1 MKSVF
6 LSIIIPSYNQERFNQ
21 VCLNITLK
29 QNYKNYEVIIFDNL
43 LINYV

>member
-6 LSIIIPSYNQERFNQ
+6 LSIIIPSYNQERFIQ
-21 VCLNITLK
+21 VCLNSILK

-43 LINYV
+43 LIHYV